1 MIFHSSNNFSRSSAT
16 GCGRRARLAR
26 SSSVLAFMVGFR
38 DNNREN
44 DVDECVDAVPKKRG
58 PKTDVLEALLKRV
71 DGLEKRLKDEKKS
84 NSPNANEG
92 GGSGADK
99 ESSDG
104 DSKSRRPQLDTQM
117 LGAETAVYSPSPIR
131 YGYSSWY
138 RKQKA
143 YLC

>member
-1 MIFHSSNNFSRSSAT
+1 MIFHSSDKFSRSSAT
-16 GCGRRARLAR
+16 GCGRLARLAR
-26 SSSVLAFMVGFR
+26 SSSVLASMVGFH

-71 DGLEKRLKDEKKS
+71 DGLEKRLKDEKKA

-92 GGSGADK
+92 CGSGPDK

-117 LGAETAVYSPSPIR
+117 LGSETAVYSPSPIR
-131 YGYSSWY
+131 YGYSSCHGE
-138 RKQKA
+138 KKA